1 MSLRKTSKRN
11 SIQNAISDE
20 TKTFIK
26 SFADTILLGNFQ
38 TTDTLKIKRQLSKFF
53 TLNNPKF
60 RTLKAE
66 ASALLSLSE
75 TWIVLIHYFLY
86 DGVGYK
92 EQIFLTLLHHAE
104 NYDISNKAPFKKYLN
119 NIWDMFFEPSEIIS
133 LINSHPNNKDHQL
146 DINANQ
152 NKINKSLN
160 YLFQNEKFLE
170 NVKEDDGDVSLKKKR
185 KSIVSTSK
193 EKEKKKSLSSKDV
206 DDKKKKEESKV
217 RRSSK
222 KEKSEEDKEEESEVP
237 VKKNK
242 REKRKSK
249 SKEQN
254 KNEQEHKHKGRNKS
268 KSVGRPKK
276 EKEEQEKHKGRK
288 EKTQKDK
295 TDRRR
300 TKKDDI
306 SKNKENK
313 KRLPSKNFEEFD
325 ESDELVGKST
335 KNVSKSQKLSKK
347 YNESKRKSKSREREA
362 FISLSS
368 SDSNSEGSYDSEMSQ
383 KKKEFYEIYDIS
395 GITNKK
401 KKRRKKEESD
411 SSGSE
416 DDDIFEEEVEYGS
429 FMDMDL
435 EMKDLQNALDLRIY

>member
-1 MSLRKTSKRN
+1 MSLRKASKRN
-11 SIQNAISDE
+11 STQNAISDE
-20 TKTFIK
+20 TTTFIK
-26 SFADTILLGNFQ
+26 SCAETILLGNFQ
-38 TTDTLKIKRQLSKFF
+38 TRDTLKIKRQLSKFF

-86 DGVGYK
+86 EGVGYK

-119 NIWDMFFEPSEIIS
+119 KMWDMFFEPSEIIS

-152 NKINKSLN
+152 IKINKRLN

-170 NVKEDDGDVSLKKKR
+170 NIQEDDGEVSLKKKR
-185 KSIVSTSK
+185 KSLVSTSKEK

-206 DDKKKKEESKV
+206 DDKKKKEESKA
-217 RRSSK
+217 RRSST
-222 KEKSEEDKEEESEVP
+222 KEKIEEDNKEEENEVS

-254 KNEQEHKHKGRNKS
+254 KSEQEHKGRNKS
-268 KSVGRPKK
+268 KSVGRTKK
-276 EKEEQEKHKGRK
+276 EKQEKHKGRK

-313 KRLPSKNFEEFD
+313 KRLPSKNFEESD

-347 YNESKRKSKSREREA
+347 YNESKRKSKS
-362 FISLSS
+362 ISLSS

-401 KKRRKKEESD
+401 KKRRKKKESD
-411 SSGSE
+411 SSESE
-416 DDDIFEEEVEYGS
+416 DDDDIFEEEEVEYGS
-429 FMDMDL
+429 FMDMDI
-435 EMKDLQNALDLRIY
+435 EMKDLQKALDLQID